1 MDLSFGSHHINVCL
15 DGSQFWTT
23 SY

>member
-1 MDLSFGSHHINVCL
+1 MDLSFGPQHINVCL
-15 DGSQFWTT
+15 NGSQLWTT